1 MATIKLNNVAVL
13 SSPSGTAPGS
23 PSDGELYYNTATN
36 KLMLYN
42 GSAWVSII
50 EHSTIGS
57 AVITNQSF
65 DYTGADQGWVAPANV
80 SQIRVSLWGAG
91 GGADSSGGLGG
102 AGGFVSGILSV
113 TPGAAYKIV
122 VGSGGAGDTND
133 SNHTSEYGGGGGG
146 YEDPGAGG
154 LSGIFSGSGAIFSG
168 AVPQITVGDARHLM
182 IAGGGGGGDP
192 GNPGGRGG
200 GGTNGLDGGKGNG
213 SNAGNGGTTDG
224 SGGSANDGSGFLLGG
239 DGNNRGGSSYRWV
252 GGGGGGFYGGGAGN
266 GGDTTGGGG
275 SSYTGTATNVITEG
289 ANVASYTTESTG
301 ATPVGTTDGLYHARP
316 DNYIPGQGGTAGTT
330 PASGVGN
337 THSNGGGWH
346 GTVIISYTLISYA

>member
-122 VGSGGAGDTND
+122 VGSGGAGDK
-133 SNHTSEYGGGGGG
+133 
-146 YEDPGAGG
+146 
-154 LSGIFSGSGAIFSG
+154 I
-168 AVPQITVGDARHLM
+168 
-182 IAGGGGGGDP
+182 
-192 GNPGGRGG
+192 GR
-200 GGTNGLDGGKGNG
+200 
-213 SNAGNGGTTDG
+213 AH
-224 SGGSANDGSGFLLGG
+224 
-239 DGNNRGGSSYRWV
+239 V
-252 GGGGGGFYGGGAGN
+252 
-266 GGDTTGGGG
+266 
-275 SSYTGTATNVITEG
+275 
-289 ANVASYTTESTG
+289 
-301 ATPVGTTDGLYHARP
+301 
-316 DNYIPGQGGTAGTT
+316 
-330 PASGVGN
+330 
-337 THSNGGGWH
+337 
-346 GTVIISYTLISYA
+346 